1 MALANER
8 LEEPQRSRQQRLTSE
23 PMQPLGT
30 FTRAWICACPRAL
43 MAKIGGEVS
52 DSVAAMWSGS
62 HAPIHTPQ

>member
-1 MALANER
+1 
-8 LEEPQRSRQQRLTSE
+8 
-23 PMQPLGT
+23 MQPLGT